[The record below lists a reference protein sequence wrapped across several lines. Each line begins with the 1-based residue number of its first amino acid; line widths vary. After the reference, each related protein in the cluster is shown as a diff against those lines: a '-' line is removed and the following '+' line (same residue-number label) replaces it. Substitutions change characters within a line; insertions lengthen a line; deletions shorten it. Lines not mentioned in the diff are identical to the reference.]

1 LGLNVRKTQAFGEGS
16 TITKALENVSKLSV
30 SELLE
35 TPGMPNA
42 PERWRR
48 LAALHCELSR
58 HSGGKAYFLSYRDAA
73 KAYDGLKRART
84 RAYVS

>member
-1 LGLNVRKTQAFGEGS
+1 MGLDLIRNIFNFDFYATEPSA
-16 TITKALENVSKLSV
+16 
-30 SELLE
+30 
-35 TPGMPNA
+35 
-42 PERWRR
+42 
-48 LAALHCELSR
+48 HCELSR

>member
-1 LGLNVRKTQAFGEGS
+1 
-16 TITKALENVSKLSV
+16 
-30 SELLE
+30 
-35 TPGMPNA
+35 MPNA